1 MRKLV
6 YYTESGKE
14 TGSQKV
20 AQSWGEKY
28 YTRLDE
34 VHEPFVKWHNPNP
47 ETKKKNAERGIF
59 Y

>member
-14 TGSQKV
+14 TSSQKV
-20 AQSWGEKY
+20 AKSWDEKY

-34 VHEPFVKWHNPNP
+34 VHETFVKWHNPDP
-47 ETKKKNAERGIF
+47 KVKKKNAEKGIF

>member
-6 YYTESGKE
+6 YYTENGKE
-14 TGSQKV
+14 TGSQKI

-34 VHEPFVKWHNPNP
+34 VHEPFVKWHNPKL
-47 ETKKKNAERGIF
+47 KKKNAERGIF